1 MYDRQ
6 KKKQDRYFSL
16 IIILIEDNYYLI
28 NYCEIYFLYIIILYI
43 LFLKTF
49 NYWITFLLSLLNLKC
64 FVSYKYFGF

>member
-43 LFLKTF
+43 LILKTF
-49 NYWITFLLSLLNLKC
+49 NY
-64 FVSYKYFGF
+64 

>member
-1 MYDRQ
+1 MID

-43 LFLKTF
+43 LFVKKHS
-49 NYWITFLLSLLNLKC
+49 ITELL
-64 FVSYKYFGF
+64 FFYHY

>member
-43 LFLKTF
+43 LFVKKHS
-49 NYWITFLLSLLNLKC
+49 ITELL
-64 FVSYKYFGF
+64 FFYHY